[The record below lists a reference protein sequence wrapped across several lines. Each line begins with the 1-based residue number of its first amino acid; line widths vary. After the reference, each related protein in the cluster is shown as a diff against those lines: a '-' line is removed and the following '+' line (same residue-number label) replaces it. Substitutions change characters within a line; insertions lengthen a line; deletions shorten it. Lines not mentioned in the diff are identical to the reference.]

1 MAALPV
7 TGCTLCDAD
16 DATPRLVHSKALQS
30 STSWILFMF
39 LSRAHQKTVKQECLP
54 PAFQSLHPSFSSPPT
69 RTSDLLYFNVFEM
82 YYEIITVDDVERL
95 CDCRVVEAMIVV
107 RALYSSALLNIL

>member
-1 MAALPV
+1 MTQHQDLSIPKHCNHQPL
-7 TGCTLCDAD
+7 GFYLCFY
-16 DATPRLVHSKALQS
+16 LGLIK
-30 STSWILFMF
+30 
-39 LSRAHQKTVKQECLP
+39 KTVKQECLP